1 MARRKQRPE
10 EPAEELS
17 VHELIEGP
25 TQDLTSARAS
35 LAARG
40 APEPPVEATQDL
52 SALAP
57 DRTQD
62 LSALAQDLSAP
73 ADDRTRDLSGAA
85 AAVTSGGAATLV
97 APERTGP
104 DGRLRL
110 DLPRLPAPGALYR
123 RALLGALPGMGGRRR
138 PDVPAVELGVTGVP
152 VDPAHLADYDRVC
165 GFRLADRL
173 PATYL
178 HVLGFPLSLRL
189 MTAPEFPIPLTGVVH
204 VANRITVH
212 RPVEAGETVDF
223 RTYAENLRPHER
235 GRQLDVVLVGSVD
248 GEEVWRGVS
257 TYLGK
262 ERTAGGGPRPDRG
275 DRPTPPAASAHWRV
289 TPRVGTDYARVS
301 GDHNPIHTSR
311 LGARLFGFPRPIAHG
326 MWSKARCLAALE
338 GRLPEAYTVEVAF
351 KLPVPLPSTV
361 AFSASGTG
369 GSWDFAL
376 HDARQ
381 GRPHL
386 VGTVR

>member
-1 MARRKQRPE
+1 MPFRDHDPDDLTL
-10 EPAEELS
+10 PD
-17 VHELIEGP
+17 LIAGP
-25 TQDLTSARAS
+25 TQDLSAF
-35 LAARG
+35 
-40 APEPPVEATQDL
+40 APP
-52 SALAP
+52 
-57 DRTQD
+57 R
-62 LSALAQDLSAP
+62 
-73 ADDRTRDLSGAA
+73 SGDHEIDG
-85 AAVTSGGAATLV
+85 TSGDPQGRQLHDQPGGGPGGRRRVALGRMPAA
-97 APERTGP
+97 G
-104 DGRLRL
+104 G
-110 DLPRLPAPGALYR
+110 LYR
-123 RALLGALPGMGGRRR
+123 RALLGAVPGLGGRRGR
-138 PDVPAVELGVTGVP
+138 ELPAVELAVPGVP

-189 MTAPEFPIPLTGVVH
+189 MTAADFPIPLTGVVH

-212 RPVEAGETVDF
+212 RPVRVDETVGF
-223 RTYAENLRPHER
+223 RTYAENLRPHDR
-235 GRQLDVVLVGSVD
+235 GRQLDVVLVGSID

-262 ERTAGGGPRPDRG
+262 ERAAGGGPRRDRG
-275 DRPTPPAASAHWRV
+275 DRPVPPAASAQWRV

-301 GDHNPIHTSR
+301 GDHNPIHTSK

-338 GRLPEAYTVEVAF
+338 SRLPDAYTVDVAF

-361 AFSASGTG
+361 AFHATATG
-369 GSWDFAL
+369 AGWDFGL
-376 HDARQ
+376 HGGRD

>member
-1 MARRKQRPE
+1 MASRD
-10 EPAEELS
+10 
-17 VHELIEGP
+17 HEADDLTLHDLIEGP
-25 TQDLTSARAS
+25 TQDLTSARAAA
-35 LAARG
+35 LAAQ
-40 APEPPVEATQDL
+40 ATPAEPTQDL

-57 DRTQD
+57 PR
-62 LSALAQDLSAP
+62 SV
-73 ADDRTRDLSGAA
+73 DDEVDG
-85 AAVTSGGAATLV
+85 TSGDPQRGQLLDR
-97 APERTGP
+97 PGGGP
-104 DGRLRL
+104 AGRKRVELG
-110 DLPRLPAPGALYR
+110 RLPAAGALYR
-123 RALLGALPGMGGRRR
+123 RAMLGALPGTGRRR
-138 PDVPAVELGVTGVP
+138 GRELPAVELGVAGVT
-152 VDPAHLADYDRVC
+152 VDRDHLADYDRVC

-189 MTAPEFPIPLTGVVH
+189 MTAADFPIPLTGVVH

-212 RPVEAGETVDF
+212 RPVQVGESVDF
-223 RTYAENLRPHER
+223 HTYAENLRPHER
-235 GRQLDVVLVGSVD
+235 GRQLDVVLVGSVG

-262 ERTAGGGPRPDRG
+262 ERAAGGGPRRDRG
-275 DRPTPPAASAHWRV
+275 DRPAPPAASARWRV

-301 GDHNPIHTSR
+301 GDHNPIHTSK

-338 GRLPEAYTVEVAF
+338 NRLPDAYTVDVAF

-361 AFSASGTG
+361 AFSAAAADGPG
-369 GSWDFAL
+369 WDFAL
-376 HDARQ
+376 HGARD

>member
-1 MARRKQRPE
+1 MAWRRRRPE
-10 EPAEELS
+10 GPAEELS

-25 TQDLTSARAS
+25 TQDLTSARKALAERGDPEAS
-35 LAARG
+35 RDPAVEHPALS
-40 APEPPVEATQDL
+40 VEATQDL
-52 SALAP
+52 SALAE
-57 DRTQD
+57 D
-62 LSALAQDLSAP
+62 L
-73 ADDRTRDLSGAA
+73 TRDLSGAVA
-85 AAVTSGGAATLV
+85 ASRSTVTAT
-97 APERTGP
+97 APEPNP
-104 DGRLRL
+104 DGRVRT
-110 DLPRLPAPGALYR
+110 DLPRLPASGVLYR
-123 RALLGALPGMGGRRR
+123 RALLGALPGLGGRRGR
-138 PDVPAVELGVTGVP
+138 DLPRTELGVAGVR
-152 VDPAHLADYDRVC
+152 VRSAHLADYDRVC

-212 RPVEAGETVDF
+212 RPVEVGEAVDF

-235 GRQLDVVLVGSVD
+235 GRQLDVVLVASVG

-257 TYLGK
+257 TYLGR
-262 ERTAGGGPRPDRG
+262 ERTADGGPRRDRG
-275 DRPTPPAASAHWRV
+275 DRPAPPAASAHWRV

-338 GRLPEAYTVEVAF
+338 NRLPDAYTVEVAF
-351 KLPVPLPSTV
+351 KLPVSLPSTV
-361 AFSASGTG
+361 AFSATSTG
-369 GSWDFAL
+369 AHWDFAL
-376 HDARQ
+376 HGARD

>member
-1 MARRKQRPE
+1 MVRRKRRSA

-17 VHELIEGP
+17 VHELIDGP
-25 TQDLTSARAS
+25 TQDLTTARNA
-35 LAARG
+35 LAGRG
-40 APEPPVEATQDL
+40 APESSPAEEHRPLSVEATQDL
-52 SALAP
+52 SALAG
-57 DRTQD
+57 DLTQD
-62 LSALAQDLSAP
+62 LSS
-73 ADDRTRDLSGAA
+73 AA
-85 AAVTSGGAATLV
+85 AAIASTRSAVTLAGPVG
-97 APERTGP
+97 PE
-104 DGRLRL
+104 GRVRV
-110 DLPRLPAPGALYR
+110 DLPRLPAAGARYR
-123 RALLGALPGMGGRRR
+123 RALLGALPGLGGRRR
-138 PDVPAVELGVTGVP
+138 GDVPEVELGVTGVT
-152 VDPAHLADYDRVC
+152 VDRAHLADYDRVC

-173 PATYL
+173 PGTYL

-212 RPVEAGETVDF
+212 RPVGAGETVDF

-257 TYLGK
+257 TYLGR
-262 ERTAGGGPRPDRG
+262 ERQAGGGPRRDRG
-275 DRPTPPAASAHWRV
+275 ERPAVPAASAHWRL

-338 GRLPEAYTVEVAF
+338 SRLPEAYTVDVAF

-361 AFSASGTG
+361 AFSATATG
-369 GSWDFAL
+369 ADWDFAL
-376 HDARQ
+376 HSARD

>member
-17 VHELIEGP
+17 LHDLIEGR
-25 TQDLTSARAS
+25 TQDLTSARA
-35 LAARG
+35 AALTT
-40 APEPPVEATQDL
+40 PTQDL

-57 DRTQD
+57 TSPVDHEVD
-62 LSALAQDLSAP
+62 
-73 ADDRTRDLSGAA
+73 G
-85 AAVTSGGAATLV
+85 TSGDRQDRQLHDRRGETPGRRERVELERMPAA
-97 APERTGP
+97 G
-104 DGRLRL
+104 G
-110 DLPRLPAPGALYR
+110 LYR
-123 RALLGALPGMGGRRR
+123 RALLGALPGGGRRR
-138 PDVPAVELGVTGVP
+138 GRELPAVELGVAGVT

-189 MTAPEFPIPLTGVVH
+189 MTAADFPIPLTGVVH

-212 RPVEAGETVDF
+212 RPVRVGESVDF

-235 GRQLDVVLVGSVD
+235 GRQLDVVLVGSVG

-262 ERTAGGGPRPDRG
+262 ERVAGGGPRRDRSE
-275 DRPTPPAASAHWRV
+275 RPAPPAASARWRV

-301 GDHNPIHTSR
+301 GDHNPIHTSK

-326 MWSKARCLAALE
+326 MWSKARCLAALDA
-338 GRLPEAYTVEVAF
+338 RLPDAYTVDVAF

-361 AFSASGTG
+361 AFSAVTSGDG
-369 GSWDFAL
+369 WDFAL
-376 HDARQ
+376 HGDRD